1 MLNLNTDPRSAKR
14 SPDSLESTPPTSHNE
29 GPPASKRT
37 RTEDYPISS
46 PVDLGAMGLGTPR
59 SIPLSTPCFITTL
72 STSIISMVTKPA
84 VSYTT

>member
-1 MLNLNTDPRSAKR
+1 MHMRGWDNVPFKLEPKCKFKVKR
-14 SPDSLESTPPTSHNE
+14 LQDQNYST
-29 GPPASKRT
+29 KQ
-37 RTEDYPISS
+37 YISS

-84 VSYTT
+84 VSYAT